1 MPSWMPGSNSGSGTG
16 GGNSGGSTWM
26 NIDTERLRN
35 IPGTSNLTGEDSAFK
50 DMGIELTR
58 QQRLI
63 GFAGW

>member
-1 MPSWMPGSNSGSGTG
+1 
-16 GGNSGGSTWM
+16 M